1 MTLRVGVIGVGVMGA
16 DHARNLDRRVGG
28 AAVTVVA
35 DHDAERAAVVAGDL
49 RSARVVDDA
58 RAVFAADDVD
68 AVVIASHD
76 STHQEL
82 VLAALDAGKP
92 VLCEKPL
99 APTAAECRR
108 VVEAEGDR
116 GLVSVGFM
124 RRFDPSY
131 TDLRRLVTSGELG
144 TPLTAHCVSRTVA
157 SGPGDSAATITNS
170 AIHELDVLPWLLE
183 SPIAEVTWFAGRS
196 SRHSPDRRD
205 PQILVMRTASDVL
218 VTVEV
223 FLNARYGY
231 DTRCEVVGE
240 TGAAA
245 LTLPARV
252 VVDSD
257 RRRGVQY
264 PPDWIPR
271 YADAYRLQLQ
281 NWVDA
286 VVTGSPSALA
296 TAHDGL
302 RAALVADAAVESMT
316 TGRTVVV
323 QYGLDQDGRPAR

>member
-1 MTLRVGVIGVGVMGA
+1 MGVMGA
-16 DHARNLDRRVGG
+16 DHARTLDRRVAG
-28 AAVTVVA
+28 ATVTVIA
-35 DHDAERAAVVAGDL
+35 DHDADRASAVAGEM
-49 RSARVVDDA
+49 RSARAVPDA
-58 RAVFAADDVD
+58 DAVIGAADVD
-68 AVVIASHD
+68 AVVVASHD
-76 STHQEL
+76 STHRDL
-82 VLAALDAGKP
+82 VLAALDAGVP

-131 TDLRRLVTSGELG
+131 VDLRHVVTSGALG
-144 TPLTAHCVSRTVA
+144 APLTAHCVSRTVR

-170 AIHELDVLPWLLE
+170 AIHELDVLPWLLD

-196 SRHSPDRRD
+196 SQYSPDRRD
-205 PQILVMRTASDVL
+205 PQVLVLRTASDVL

-252 VVDSD
+252 VVDAD
-257 RRRGVQY
+257 RRRGVEY
-264 PPDWIPR
+264 PEDWIPR

-281 NWVDA
+281 SWVDA
-286 VVTGSPSALA
+286 LAGGGPSPLA

-316 TGRTVVV
+316 TGRTVAV
-323 QYGLDQDGRPAR
+323 R